1 MKRATLA
8 LTAVAA
14 LALPAAAGADAG
26 AASCSAHGLTWDTP
40 GKMFQSARTDLAV
53 NPATLAGVHG
63 VTVGQLIA
71 AGCRS

>member
-8 LTAVAA
+8 LTAAAA
-14 LALPAAAGADAG
+14 LALPAVAGAEG
-26 AASCSAHGLTWDTP
+26 SAATCSAHGLTWDTP
-40 GKMFQSARTDLAV
+40 GKMFQSARTDLGV
-53 NPATLAGVHG
+53 NPQTLASVHG

>member
-1 MKRATLA
+1 MQRAVLTLA
-8 LTAVAA
+8 AAAA

-26 AASCSAHGLTWDTP
+26 GTQCSAHGLTWDTP
-40 GKMFQSARTDLAV
+40 GKMFQSARSDLSV

-63 VTVGQLIA
+63 ATVGQLIA